1 MKGRTEWFLSIC
13 RAAAV
18 TLALAAC
25 ATGQEPFQDVEAAEA
40 MALLNNKEV
49 FLLDVR
55 TPGENATARLAGDTL
70 APLQTLEQ
78 QLNTLP
84 TDKKRPVLIYCRS
97 GNRSVT
103 AARIL
108 AKHGHEMI
116 YNLKGGIIAWQRA
129 GLPVET
135 GPRARNEEKPEGK
148 Q

>member
-1 MKGRTEWFLSIC
+1 MKKHLLNVVALLNFL
-13 RAAAV
+13 V
-18 TLALAAC
+18 PAC
-25 ATGQEPFQDVEAAEA
+25 ATAQEPFQDVEAAEA
-40 MALLNNKEV
+40 KELLNDKAV

-55 TPGENATARLAGDTL
+55 TPPENTSARIAGDKL

-108 AKHGHEMI
+108 AKHGHEKI
-116 YNLKGGIIAWQRA
+116 YNLRDGIIGWRRA

>member
-1 MKGRTEWFLSIC
+1 MKRQTSGIFSIC

-25 ATGQEPFQDVEAAEA
+25 ATGQEPYQDVEAAEA
-40 MALLNNKEV
+40 MELLNNKAV

-55 TPGENATARLAGDTL
+55 TPPENTSARIAGDTL
-70 APLQTLEQ
+70 VPLQVLAQ
-78 QLNTLP
+78 QLNALP

-108 AKHGHEMI
+108 AKKGHEKI
-116 YNLKGGIIAWQRA
+116 HNLRGGIIAWQKA
-129 GLPVET
+129 GLPVAT
-135 GPRARNEEKPEGK
+135 GPRTEKK
-148 Q
+148 